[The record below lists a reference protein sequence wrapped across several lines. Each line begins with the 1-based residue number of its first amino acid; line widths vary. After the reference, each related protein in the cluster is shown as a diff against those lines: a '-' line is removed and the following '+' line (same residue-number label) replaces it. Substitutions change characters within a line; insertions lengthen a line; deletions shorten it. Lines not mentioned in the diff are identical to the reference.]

1 MILKANRIFGITPFV
16 ITSIILIF
24 IVSIPAL
31 AVLRVPLILAHIF
44 VFYSYVF
51 YSKQKLGLNFG
62 LVVLLTLLLYALLQS
77 LVLQDDWIVIAQ
89 SIGMVLILLLTTQI
103 AQLNAVQFYDHNRM
117 NRLARKLLIIYPF
130 FCVSFNAWSDTR
142 SAGLFMNPNI
152 TAHMAVMLLPFIMLG
167 IRTFK
172 FRLLAVFIAFAI
184 SIVTASRSATMALA
198 LSIGAFALFSF
209 FPRLRFIS
217 ILLVVLSATLI
228 SAYGVDIVSAV
239 IAKYSITG
247 DSRLLYTG
255 YNSRDILMQIA
266 IERFKGQ
273 PWFGLGFDGAKFEL
287 DGHELGTHNGLLDLL
302 LRFGIIGTSIF
313 AIFMLYLGFMISR
326 QKKPFKPVSAMAIV
340 AIMSLST
347 NSSTFFVFNYL
358 FLYVVVLIYVGY
370 FNRKN

>member
-1 MILKANRIFGITPFV
+1 
-16 ITSIILIF
+16 
-24 IVSIPAL
+24 
-31 AVLRVPLILAHIF
+31 
-44 VFYSYVF
+44 
-51 YSKQKLGLNFG
+51 
-62 LVVLLTLLLYALLQS
+62 
-77 LVLQDDWIVIAQ
+77 
-89 SIGMVLILLLTTQI
+89 
-103 AQLNAVQFYDHNRM
+103 
-117 NRLARKLLIIYPF
+117 
-130 FCVSFNAWSDTR
+130 
-142 SAGLFMNPNI
+142 MNPNI

-172 FRLLAVFIAFAI
+172 FRLLAVLIALAI

-198 LSIGAFALFSF
+198 LSVGVFALFSF
-209 FPRLRFIS
+209 FPRLRFVSVLI
-217 ILLVVLSATLI
+217 VVLAATLI

-266 IERFKGQ
+266 VERFKGQ

-313 AIFMLYLGFMISR
+313 AIFMLYLGFMVSR
-326 QKKPFKPVSAMAIV
+326 QKKPFKPVSAMALV